1 MIIFP
6 SRVAVE
12 PYDVCALR
20 VRSRACGITQFVSH
34 DDPRLSQRRVAD
46 KGGEG
51 MRNVTRKMAGGAIA
65 MLLVSTMTMGCAKKD
80 SSEAMTAAQ
89 RAEAAAQRAESA
101 AARADSAA
109 GRCEDAARRSEAAA
123 QKTEAIFMK
132 HMRK

>member
-1 MIIFP
+1 
-6 SRVAVE
+6 
-12 PYDVCALR
+12 
-20 VRSRACGITQFVSH
+20 
-34 DDPRLSQRRVAD
+34 
-46 KGGEG
+46 
-51 MRNVTRKMAGGAIA
+51 MRNVSKRMAGGAVA
-65 MLLVSTMTMGCAKKD
+65 MLLVSTMTMGCAKRD
-80 SSEAMTAAQ
+80 SAESMTAAQ